1 MAGAAAP
8 ETPAEAAVA
17 HDSPGR
23 LRLKL
28 PAHRGDTAFFATLG
42 TELAHAPAVESV
54 ETNAATAS
62 VLIRHASDR
71 QALLD
76 WAQERDLLRP
86 AERPFS
92 PHPGRANAEPDWR
105 LVLAALI
112 GVLAVVQMLRGQVLA
127 PAATLAFMAAQIARL
142 PIAGGA
148 PTGGEAG
155 GDDGA

>member
-1 MAGAAAP
+1 MAAP
-8 ETPAEAAVA
+8 ETPEIPPEAAVA

-28 PAHRGDTAFFATLG
+28 PAQRGDTVFFARLG

-54 ETNAATAS
+54 ETNATTAS

-71 QALLD
+71 QTLLD
-76 WAQERDLLRP
+76 WAQGRDLLRP

-92 PHPGRANAEPDWR
+92 PYPGPSSAEPDWR

-112 GVLAVVQMLRGQVLA
+112 GVLAVVQLLRGQVLA
-127 PAATLAFMAAQIARL
+127 PAVTLAFMAAQVARL
-142 PIAGGA
+142 PFVGGTD
-148 PTGGEAG
+148 TGGEASGEG
-155 GDDGA
+155 GA